1 MSNKETDD
9 NNSNSL
15 GIETLRG
22 RFIILKKEN
31 KMLNKR
37 KNSINAK
44 MEQVKEDERRQL
56 ADMTAELYEKQRE
69 MALLQ
74 GDIEGIQVQN

>member
-74 GDIEGIQVQN
+74 GDIEGI